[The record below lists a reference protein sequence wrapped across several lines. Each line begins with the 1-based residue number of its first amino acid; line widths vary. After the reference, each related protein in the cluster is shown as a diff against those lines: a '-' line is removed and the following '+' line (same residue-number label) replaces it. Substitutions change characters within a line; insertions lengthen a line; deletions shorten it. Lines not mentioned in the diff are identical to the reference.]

1 MDPLIAERPRPVE
14 VRSALMREA
23 LLAGVVTMFVV
34 GPVAAWAIVRVD
46 TRKPTPRPAAARTNH
61 PANER
66 LRERP

>member
-34 GPVAAWAIVRVD
+34 GPVAAWAIVRVG
-46 TRKPTPRPAAARTNH
+46 TRKPTPIAARTTH
-61 PANER
+61 PSAER
-66 LRERP
+66 RDERP